1 MKSGELLRD
10 LHIYF
15 NDIKDLE
22 KKEREIDSFISSLES
37 FKLQVHN
44 EKIGL
49 TVENLEEKIREF
61 LDSEYQ
67 YILVSKNGYYEY

>member
-44 EKIGL
+44 
-49 TVENLEEKIREF
+49 
-61 LDSEYQ
+61 
-67 YILVSKNGYYEY
+67 